1 MKIESN
7 YSNAVYVR
15 LYRKLVVVAARACVP
30 SYAVDIQ
37 LHCSR
42 VYMISRLFRTRLE
55 WLIKNSLA

>member
-15 LYRKLVVVAARACVP
+15 LYRKLVVVARACVP
-30 SYAVDIQ
+30 SLAVDIQ

-42 VYMISRLFRTRLE
+42 VYTISRLLGTRLA
-55 WLIKNSLA
+55 WLITNSLA

>member
-7 YSNAVYVR
+7 YSNAVYAR
-15 LYRKLVVVAARACVP
+15 LYRKLVVAARACVP
-30 SYAVDIQ
+30 SFALDIQ